1 MFRRAQILID
11 VDYYIKS
18 IPFWRKV
25 VTRKATAGA
34 GKLSVGGFQQWFKLD
49 VEKDFD
55 EIKKLLLKQI
65 SDNLQSLVDKDFK
78 ELAEDTLVNWSPDAP
93 LADG

>member
-65 SDNLQSLVDKDFK
+65 SENLQSLVDKDFK
-78 ELAEDTLVNWSPDAP
+78 ELAEDNLVNWSPDAP